1 MLSSKANAALMR
13 VKEMEEKYK
22 TKRREQI
29 WNRKEV
35 FIEIKGSVHIVNLYK
50 S

>member
-22 TKRREQI
+22 MKRRKEV

-35 FIEIKGSVHIVNLYK
+35 FYKKKKKRVN
-50 S
+50 